1 MSIDM
6 NYVLAN
12 GRRAVFA
19 QFDENGDGVL
29 DEAEVCS
36 DLVSAQH
43 GNITLFSVTIMI
55 IRR

>member
-1 MSIDM
+1 M

-43 GNITLFSVTIMI
+43 GNITLFKIQ
-55 IRR
+55 